1 MYIYIYCD
9 LQPSCTTAAGGTLF
23 PVTLLL
29 SQQFC
34 VNVPYDP
41 HYGRP
46 GADLR
51 RKSAPVCNNNE
62 TTAHQH
68 CGAVTKS
75 MSNCIRAAALQ
86 Q

>member
-1 MYIYIYCD
+1 MYAYICIYIYCD

-23 PVTLLL
+23 AVTLLL

-51 RKSAPVCNNNE
+51 RKVRTRLNRP
-62 TTAHQH
+62 
-68 CGAVTKS
+68 
-75 MSNCIRAAALQ
+75 RARL
-86 Q
+86 